1 MNLISIDPAMANC
14 GWAVVR
20 VQKTKPLHKLLDF
33 DTIKTDCGAKKG
45 STIEAITTDT
55 IERIH
60 QIINE
65 LNRIIIQYDPKI
77 ALIEDINLKFGRM
90 IRGVM
95 VNRKALQQYS
105 AAWGAVD
112 CLISKID
119 TVRYI
124 PLTAPK
130 KNFAKAICKSL
141 GLEDYDE
148 HNAEAIVWGL
158 HFNIK
163 RDTISLPSDI

>member
-14 GWAVVR
+14 GWAVIR
-20 VQKTKPLHKLLDF
+20 IQNTKKIHKLLDF
-33 DTIKTDCGAKKG
+33 DTIKTSCGAKKG
-45 STIEAITTDT
+45 STIDAITDDT

-60 QIINE
+60 QITKE
-65 LNRIIIQYDPKI
+65 LEVIISCHKPKI
-77 ALIEDINLKFGRM
+77 ALIENINLQFGRT
-90 IRGVM
+90 IKGFT

-112 CLISKID
+112 NLVNKID
-119 TVRYI
+119 TVKYV

-130 KNFAKAICKSL
+130 KSFAKAICKSL
-141 GLEDYDE
+141 GLKDYDE

-158 HFNIK
+158 YYNVNK
-163 RDTISLPSDI
+163 NELTLPSRI